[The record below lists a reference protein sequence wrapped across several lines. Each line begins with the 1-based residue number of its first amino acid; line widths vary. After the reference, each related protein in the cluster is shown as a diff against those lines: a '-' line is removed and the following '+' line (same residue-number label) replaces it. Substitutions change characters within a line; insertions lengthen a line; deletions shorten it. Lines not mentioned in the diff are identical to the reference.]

1 MSLPD
6 AAHSTDHLVAKLR
19 VDAPGPLAELASEV
33 DAFYLSGRA
42 HVPQGFLDRLE
53 RDRRVA
59 DARHRPVPLVI
70 GEEIAVLADHA
81 WGRYRF
87 CLNTRLGRIGLT
99 ESEHLPAIRVQP
111 RAETLHSLGP
121 TATVAAVDALLSPEV
136 AAPSWSVSRVD
147 LFCDVQGWAPCGV
160 DAHRFVCRADARRT
174 FEDRGRLT
182 GFSFGSRR
190 TRTLYGRVY
199 DKSAEVEHKGTT
211 WWHEIW
217 GDAYRPGE
225 PVWRVEFEVARD
237 ALVEF
242 GLSSPDEV
250 LCATGDLWRYL
261 TCEWLTLREP
271 KGADVNRSRW
281 PLSEEWRRIQAAS
294 LVSRRVGAERIAA
307 ARRTASVA
315 RLLPGLTGYLAA
327 FAAAAGTDDVD
338 DTVIAAVPH
347 LRDYEAISRTP
358 FAERVER
365 KREARGLG

>member
-1 MSLPD
+1 VTVSHE
-6 AAHSTDHLVAKLR
+6 AHTSDHLVANLR
-19 VDAPGPLAELASEV
+19 VDGPGPLVELASGV
-33 DAFYLSGRA
+33 DALYLSGRA
-42 HVPQGFLDRLE
+42 RLPTGFLDRLDH
-53 RDRRVA
+53 DRRVA

-87 CLNTRLGRIGLT
+87 CLDTRLGRIGLT
-99 ESEHLPAIRVQP
+99 ESEHLPAVRVQP

-121 TATVAAVDALLSPEV
+121 KATVAAVEALLLPEV
-136 AAPSWSVSRVD
+136 PASSWSVSRVD
-147 LFCDVQGWAPCGV
+147 VFCDVQGWAPCAN
-160 DAHRFVCRADARRT
+160 DAKRFVCRADARRT
-174 FEDRGRLT
+174 FEDRGQLT

-217 GDAYRPGE
+217 GDAHRPGE
-225 PVWRVEFEVARD
+225 PVWRIEFEVARD
-237 ALVEF
+237 ALGEF
-242 GLSSPDEV
+242 GLASPDEV
-250 LCATGDLWRYL
+250 LDGAGDLWRYL

-271 KGADVNRSRW
+271 KDGDVNRSRW
-281 PLSEEWRRIQAAS
+281 PFAREWRQVQQAS
-294 LVSRRVGAERIAA
+294 LVSRRVGAERIVA

-347 LRDYEAISRTP
+347 LRDYEAVSRTP
-358 FAERVER
+358 FTARVER
-365 KREARGLG
+365 KRETKGLG